1 MPFLVMLPVASTR
14 NTPPG
19 LTLEVLEELTELGVL
34 ERDELIELLITLI
47 LELERELGVTE
58 EDELERL
65 ELTTLE
71 TTLDEL
77 PHTPVTPKG
86 EGWLAQ
92 VVREIQ
98 LLLFS

>member
-14 NTPPG
+14 KTPPG
-19 LTLEVLEELTELGVL
+19 LTLDELAERGILEL
-34 ERDELIELLITLI
+34 ERTDELLGI
-47 LELERELGVTE
+47 LELERELGITE
-58 EDELERL
+58 DDELGRL
-65 ELTTLE
+65 ELTLD

-77 PHTPVTPKG
+77 PHAAVTPKG

-92 VVREIQ
+92 VVLEIQ